1 MEVVICKDYDE
12 MSRRAAYLLTAEIV
26 QNPKA
31 VLGLA
36 TGDTPKKM
44 YETLV
49 DIYKKGDLDFS
60 KVTTFNLDEYVG
72 LSAEHEQSYAAY
84 MKQMLMSHIN
94 IKPENVHILNG
105 CSETP
110 EEECALFEEKIV
122 QAGGIDIQVLGLG
135 HNGHIGFNEPDSQ
148 FELKTRIVQLDDR
161 TIEANKRFFDK
172 KSDVPTHALSMG
184 IQTIMEAKKI
194 ILIASGA
201 SKAEAVSKLVNGN
214 IDSMHPASILKVH
227 KDVTVLID
235 KEAAS
240 KL

>member
-84 MKQMLMSHIN
+84 MNQMLMSHIN
-94 IKPENVHILNG
+94 IKPENVHILKG
-105 CSETP
+105 CSENP
-110 EEECALFEEKIV
+110 EEECALFEEKII

-184 IQTIMEAKKI
+184 IQTIMQAKKI
-194 ILIASGA
+194 ILIASGV

-214 IDSMHPASILKVH
+214 IDSTHPASILKVH
-227 KDVTVLID
+227 NDVIILLD